1 MSGKVTLG
9 FNSDTI
15 LNDKSKKN
23 KGKSKGVNGDDNSM
37 SWQKGIV
44 LLNNISTDIIGL
56 LYVDLQTCPKN
67 T

>member
-1 MSGKVTLG
+1 MIKVKKIKVKVKVLMGMIIQCHGKEE
-9 FNSDTI
+9 
-15 LNDKSKKN
+15 
-23 KGKSKGVNGDDNSM
+23 
-37 SWQKGIV
+37 IV